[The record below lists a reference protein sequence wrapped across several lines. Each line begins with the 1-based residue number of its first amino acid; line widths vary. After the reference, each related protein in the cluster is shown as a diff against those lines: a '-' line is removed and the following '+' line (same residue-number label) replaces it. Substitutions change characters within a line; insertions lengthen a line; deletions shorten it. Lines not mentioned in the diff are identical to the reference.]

1 MAAAVVLTFRLMS
14 VVTWALIGI
23 MVAGPLGQSGSN
35 GAPPQKPAAE
45 PKPAGQTAT
54 VETDALP
61 VSVDRIQRKL
71 AKRPQIRP
79 SEVTPVFR
87 VEIIGKM
94 PPIEVLLGP
103 DYLVGKTPYGGSAM
117 THQEFRDMVT
127 PPEFRGTA
135 MFTQGE
141 AITVMATAAALQWA
155 LQKAIQK
162 YRSAMHER
170 EREAARKEVEEALE
184 ALDRARA
191 AAGLPKR

>member
-1 MAAAVVLTFRLMS
+1 MS
-14 VVTWALIGI
+14 FLIWALTG
-23 MVAGPLGQSGSN
+23 ALAFGPAGQSSSN
-35 GAPPQKPAAE
+35 GAPGPKPEAEQKPTETAKVAAE
-45 PKPAGQTAT
+45 S
-54 VETDALP
+54 LP
-61 VSVDRIQRKL
+61 VSVDRIQRQL
-71 AKRPQIRP
+71 AKTPQIRP

-87 VEIIGKM
+87 VEVFGDL

-141 AITVMATAAALQWA
+141 AITVMATAVALQWA
-155 LQKAIQK
+155 LQKAVQK

-170 EREAARKEVEEALE
+170 EREAARKEVEA
-184 ALDRARA
+184 ALDALDKARA

>member
-1 MAAAVVLTFRLMS
+1 MTFT
-14 VVTWALIGI
+14 TWAL
-23 MVAGPLGQSGSN
+23 VSTLVFAQATPTT
-35 GAPPQKPAAE
+35 PPVAAE
-45 PKPAGQTAT
+45 PKPAGQTPQVQA
-54 VETDALP
+54 EAEPLP
-61 VSVDRIQRKL
+61 VSVDRIQRAL
-71 AKRPQIRP
+71 AQTPQIRP

-87 VEIIGKM
+87 VEVLGKL

-103 DYLVGKTPYGGSAM
+103 DYLVGKTPAGGM

-141 AITVMATAAALQWA
+141 AITVMATSVALQWA

-162 YRSAMHER
+162 FRDARRET
-170 EREAARKEVEEALE
+170 EREAARREVEEALA
-184 ALDRARA
+184 ALDKARA

>member
-1 MAAAVVLTFRLMS
+1 
-14 VVTWALIGI
+14 
-23 MVAGPLGQSGSN
+23 MVAGPLGQGGSN

-45 PKPAGQTAT
+45 PKPAVT
-54 VETDALP
+54 VETDDLP

-71 AKRPQIRP
+71 AKTPQIRP

-87 VEIIGKM
+87 VEILGKM

>member
-1 MAAAVVLTFRLMS
+1 MLAF
-14 VVTWALIGI
+14 
-23 MVAGPLGQSGSN
+23 GQATPTTPP
-35 GAPPQKPAAE
+35 APAE
-45 PKPAGQTAT
+45 PKPASQTPQVPPD
-54 VETDALP
+54 VESLP
-61 VSVDRIQRKL
+61 VSVDRIQRAL
-71 AKRPQIRP
+71 ALTPRIRP

-87 VEIIGKM
+87 VEVLGKL

-103 DYLVGKTPYGGSAM
+103 DYLVGKTPAAGM

-141 AITVMATAAALQWA
+141 AITVMATSVALQWA

-162 YRSAMHER
+162 FRDARREN
-170 EREAARKEVEEALE
+170 EREAARKEVEEALA
-184 ALDRARA
+184 ALDKARA

>member
-1 MAAAVVLTFRLMS
+1 MTFT
-14 VVTWALIGI
+14 TWALISTLAIGP
-23 MVAGPLGQSGSN
+23 AGQA
-35 GAPPQKPAAE
+35 APPPSSTGVPE
-45 PKPAGQTAT
+45 PKPAPQTPQ
-54 VETDALP
+54 VQPDSLP
-61 VSVDRIQRKL
+61 VSVDRIQRAL
-71 AKRPQIRP
+71 AQTPQIRP

-87 VEIIGKM
+87 VEVLGKM

-103 DYLVGKTPYGGSAM
+103 DYLIGKTPASGM

-141 AITVMATAAALQWA
+141 AITVMATSIALQWA

-162 YRSAMHER
+162 FRDAKLAR
-170 EREAARKEVEEALE
+170 EKEAARKEVEEALA
-184 ALDRARA
+184 ALDKARA

>member
-1 MAAAVVLTFRLMS
+1 MTLI
-14 VVTWALIGI
+14 TWALISALA
-23 MVAGPLGQSGSN
+23 AGPAIQATGQPASS
-35 GAPPQKPAAE
+35 AAE
-45 PKPAGQTAT
+45 PKPAPQTPQ
-54 VETDALP
+54 VDPMP
-61 VSVDRIQRKL
+61 VSVDRIQRAL
-71 AKRPQIRP
+71 AQTPQIRP

-87 VEIIGKM
+87 VEILGKL

-103 DYLVGKTPYGGSAM
+103 DYLVGKTPAAGM

-141 AITVMATAAALQWA
+141 AITVMATSLALQWA

-162 YRSAMHER
+162 FRDATQAR
-170 EREAARKEVEEALE
+170 EREAARKEVEEALA
-184 ALDRARA
+184 ALDKARA

>member
-1 MAAAVVLTFRLMS
+1 MTVI
-14 VVTWALIGI
+14 TWAL
-23 MVAGPLGQSGSN
+23 VSTLAFGQ
-35 GAPPQKPAAE
+35 ATPATPPVPAE
-45 PKPAGQTAT
+45 PKPAA
-54 VETDALP
+54 ETPQVPAPLP
-61 VSVDRIQRKL
+61 VSVDRIQRAL
-71 AKRPQIRP
+71 AQTPRIRP

-87 VEIIGKM
+87 VEVLGKL

-103 DYLVGKTPYGGSAM
+103 DYLVGKTPAAGM

-141 AITVMATAAALQWA
+141 AITVMVTSVALQWA

-162 YRSAMHER
+162 FRDAR
-170 EREAARKEVEEALE
+170 RDNEREAARREVEEALA
-184 ALDRARA
+184 ALDKARA

>member
-1 MAAAVVLTFRLMS
+1 MTF
-14 VVTWALIGI
+14 TCWAL
-23 MVAGPLGQSGSN
+23 VSTLAFGQ
-35 GAPPQKPAAE
+35 ATPTTPQTPAE
-45 PKPAGQTAT
+45 PKPASQTPQ
-54 VETDALP
+54 VPPDAESLP
-61 VSVDRIQRKL
+61 VSVDRIQRAL
-71 AKRPQIRP
+71 ALTPRIRP

-87 VEIIGKM
+87 VEVLGKL

-103 DYLVGKTPYGGSAM
+103 DYLVGKTPAAGM

-141 AITVMATAAALQWA
+141 AITVMATSVALQWA

-162 YRSAMHER
+162 FRDARREN
-170 EREAARKEVEEALE
+170 EREAARKEVEEALA
-184 ALDRARA
+184 ALDKARA

>member
-1 MAAAVVLTFRLMS
+1 MTLT
-14 VVTWALIGI
+14 TWALVSIL
-23 MVAGPLGQSGSN
+23 ALGQ
-35 GAPPQKPAAE
+35 APPVAPPAPAD
-45 PKPAGQTAT
+45 PKPPAQTPQ
-54 VETDALP
+54 VEVDAESLP
-61 VSVDRIQRKL
+61 VSIDRIQRAL
-71 AKRPQIRP
+71 AQTPRIRP

-87 VEIIGKM
+87 VEVLGKM

-103 DYLVGKTPYGGSAM
+103 DYLVGKTPASGM

-141 AITVMATAAALQWA
+141 AMTVMATATLLQWT

-162 YRSAMHER
+162 YRDARR
-170 EREAARKEVEEALE
+170 ESDREAARREVEEALA